1 VEDHE
6 PQTRPSVDQLQDPQ
20 VDPVTEKLQ
29 HKFAGVD
36 GPLSDEEVLD
46 VVHDANE
53 ELRDAPVQV
62 FVPLIAE
69 NNARNRLQERA
80 DEDEADHG
88 H

>member
-6 PQTRPSVDQLQDPQ
+6 PQTRPSNDQLQDPQ

-53 ELRDAPVQV
+53 ELRDAPVQA

-80 DEDEADHG
+80 DENEADHG

>member
-1 VEDHE
+1 
-6 PQTRPSVDQLQDPQ
+6 
-20 VDPVTEKLQ
+20 
-29 HKFAGVD
+29 
-36 GPLSDEEVLD
+36 LSDEEVLD
-46 VVHDANE
+46 VVHDANR